1 MLGMLPVFYYPYVL
15 GPDQG
20 RRVVYTSCSLGD
32 LINSAGWEEWSSS
45 EPNTNGVTF
54 AEYGSSGTLTLLR
67 FHDTLVTSILSG
79 DGASGTRASFATTL
93 TSTSG
98 YTISDILG
106 SDYADWVDS
115 DYL

>member
-1 MLGMLPVFYYPYVL
+1 MIL
-15 GPDQG
+15 
-20 RRVVYTSCSLGD
+20 
-32 LINSAGWEEWSSS
+32 
-45 EPNTNGVTF
+45 
-54 AEYGSSGTLTLLR
+54 LTY
-67 FHDTLVTSILSG
+67 ILSG

-98 YTISDILG
+98 YTISDVLG